1 MQRVGELEAVADVK
15 GERMGACVKRLAVEM
30 KRNREI

>member
-1 MQRVGELEAVADVK
+1 MQWVEELEAIADERGK
-15 GERMGACVKRLAVEM
+15 RMGACVKGLAVEM